1 MKESNNHAMP
11 RACQEKLLVH
21 ELTDEVLVYDL
32 KRHKAH
38 SLNKTA
44 ALVWQRCD
52 GKSGVTEITQL
63 LEEKLG
69 TSIDKDVVWLA
80 LQQLERASLLEDS
93 KSQAVA
99 SVRVSR
105 RQLMRRMGL
114 AAAVSLPLVSSIFA
128 PTSAQ
133 AASCQPVGGLC
144 PNGQPDCCAG
154 LTCGGPPPNH
164 CK

>member
-11 RACQEKLLVH
+11 RARQEKLLVH

-114 AAAVSLPLVSSIFA
+114 AAAVSLPLVVSILA

-133 AASCQPVGGLC
+133 AASCLAA
-144 PNGQPDCCAG
+144 GQPCTLNSQCCSG
-154 LTCGGPPPNH
+154 NCLGQGNGTCSTH
-164 CK
+164 